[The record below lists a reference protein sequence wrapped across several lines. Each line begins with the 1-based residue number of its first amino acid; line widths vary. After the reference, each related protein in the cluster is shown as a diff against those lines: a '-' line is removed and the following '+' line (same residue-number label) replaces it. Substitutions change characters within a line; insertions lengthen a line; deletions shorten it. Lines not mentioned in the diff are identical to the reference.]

1 MGKQLTQN
9 EFIILFGA
17 VFAALIGSVM
27 IGVKIDEPAALLPL
41 PTGIIVILTLW
52 AAIIIAYFTCVDYV
66 RRHVKAA
73 IKEYDEDIEIVA
85 FDDMD
90 RMIGR
95 KLTDD
100 EPTIVPGEQP

>member
-1 MGKQLTQN
+1 MWKSLSQN
-9 EFIILFGA
+9 EVIILFGA

-27 IGVKIDEPAALLPL
+27 IGVKLDHPEGVLPV
-41 PTGIIVILTLW
+41 PSAIVVILTLW
-52 AAIIIAYFTCVDYV
+52 AAIIVAYLTCVDYV

-85 FDDMD
+85 FNDMD

-100 EPTIVPGEQP
+100 EPTIVPGDRP